1 MNVPK
6 NIIACRPQSYCD
18 FQKEAFALMA
28 DAGIKYAEVPAL
40 AECDW
45 QGQIDEMKKHGI
57 TPTSVAGGVDFSNRM
72 ALTIFSHTIRCGN
85 EMGVKKMFLSVK
97 SGGTKLSECYRKLRD
112 MGDIAKAHG
121 ITVVLET
128 HPDLVTNGDEAAK
141 TMKAVNHPNIRL
153 NYDTANLYYYNKKVD
168 GVKELK
174 KFLPWLGAVHLKASC
189 GKLKTWWFPGLGE
202 EGDVV
207 KYAELFKVLKQA
219 KFYGPYTLEI
229 EGIQGE
235 KLSRETAIARVKNSM
250 AFLKKLGVA

>member
-1 MNVPK
+1 MPK
-6 NIIACRPQSYCD
+6 NIIACRPQSYCT
-18 FQKEAFALMA
+18 FEKEAFALMA
-28 DAGIKYAEVPAL
+28 DAGIKYAEVPAP

-45 QGQIDEMKKHGI
+45 QAQIDEMKKHGI
-57 TPTSVAGGVDFSNRM
+57 TPTSVAGGVDFSKRM
-72 ALTIFSHTIRCGN
+72 AMTIFSHTIRCGK

-97 SGGTKLSECYRKLRD
+97 SGGRPLKECYAKLRD

-121 ITVVLET
+121 ITVCLET
-128 HPDLVTNGDEAAK
+128 HPDLVTNGDEAAQ

-207 KYAELFKVLKQA
+207 KYAELFKILKKA
-219 KFYGPYTLEI
+219 KFHGPFTLEI
-229 EGIQGE
+229 EGIEGE
-235 KLSRETAIARVKNSM
+235 KLTRDVAIARVKNSM
-250 AFLKKLGVA
+250 KSLKSIGAA

>member
-1 MNVPK
+1 MPK

-18 FQKEAFALMA
+18 FQKEAFKLMA

-45 QGQIDEMKKHGI
+45 QAQIDAMKANGI
-57 TPTSVAGGVDFSNRM
+57 TPTSVAGGVDLSNRM
-72 ALTIFSHTIRCGN
+72 ALTIFSHTCRCGN

-97 SGGTKLSECYRKLRD
+97 SGGRPLKECYQKLRD

-121 ITVVLET
+121 MTVVLET
-128 HPDLVTNGDEAAK
+128 HPDLVTNGDVAAK

-202 EGDVV
+202 AGDVIN
-207 KYAELFKVLKQA
+207 YPEIFKVLKKA

-229 EGIQGE
+229 EGIEGE
-235 KLSRETAIARVKNSM
+235 KLTREIAIARVKNSM
-250 AFLKKLGVA
+250 TYLKSIGAA